1 MKSIL
6 LIIILI
12 FVGQT
17 LGSLVGL
24 IKKPKKT
31 FLYGSLAFAASMMLG
46 GSFFQL
52 IPESLKIIPFYLVII
67 SFFAG

>member
-1 MKSIL
+1 MDSIL
-6 LIIILI
+6 FIVFLI
-12 FVGQT
+12 FAGQT
-17 LGSLVGL
+17 LGSLIGL
-24 IKKPKKT
+24 IKKPKEDI
-31 FLYGSLAFAASMMLG
+31 LRGSLAFAASMMLG